1 MCLMRL
7 QTMKI
12 EFKKAFLSVIYATFH
27 FRQPGGLC
35 NGVERMNK
43 NHNNE
48 KKSLFGMYYKPG
60 TVVSNV
66 HSLFL
71 LISVPPPKKDQRKVA
86 KGSNE

>member
-1 MCLMRL
+1 MRL

-12 EFKKAFLSVIYATFH
+12 EFKKHFCQSYMLPFH

-35 NGVERMNK
+35 NGVDGMNK

-48 KKSLFGMYYKPG
+48 KKPLFGMYYKPG

-66 HSLFL
+66 HSLSL
-71 LISVPPPKKDQRKVA
+71 LISISAPLPKGTERGCKRIK
-86 KGSNE
+86 